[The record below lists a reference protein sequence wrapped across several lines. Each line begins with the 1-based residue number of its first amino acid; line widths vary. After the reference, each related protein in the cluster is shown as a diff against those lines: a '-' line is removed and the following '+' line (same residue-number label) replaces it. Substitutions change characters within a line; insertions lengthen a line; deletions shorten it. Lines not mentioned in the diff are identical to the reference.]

1 MAGPIYSIFLFFLLF
16 GCSVETPTPE
26 NLILARVGPS
36 ILTIQDF
43 IHRSEYTIRPAYC
56 RQENYIHKKIVL
68 NSLIAEKLTALEFE
82 KETQVIQKD
91 NNKRSSLLGRREQAM
106 RQIFFAEEFHSK
118 TIVTEDEVMPAYQLA
133 GRTVNIEFLNL
144 PDFEIATRIKDMVL
158 GGVSLDSIH
167 INLWS
172 GPPPSREITWF
183 DREQEEIHQALFTR
197 DIKRGQLLG
206 PIKTKNNTYLIMSIK
221 GWRDKVAITEAEQ
234 IQLWDDVKERL
245 TDHKAR
251 RLYLNWVKS
260 LMGGK
265 EMRLNPDVF
274 NVYADRAAD
283 HYLKADSTKQNA
295 MSRAIWNEPETLD
308 KLDLITNLVPVE
320 DLGPNSTI
328 LEYGGRAWTVNDLN
342 EELRTRP
349 FVFRKRKMNREE
361 FPAQLRFA
369 IADLFRDKE
378 ITEHCYRVGY
388 DDHWSVNR
396 YVEMWNHASS
406 SRKYAER
413 KRSNNGQI
421 VNQEDWLNFMNPI
434 VDSLQVVYSDQ
445 IEINMDAFEAVEL
458 TSTDMVVTQRGV
470 PFPVMVPS
478 FPIITTDNRIDYGS
492 KSN

>member
-1 MAGPIYSIFLFFLLF
+1 MARPFYLTSLFFLLF
-16 GCSVETPTPE
+16 GCSVQTPVPE
-26 NLILARVGPS
+26 ELILARVGSS
-36 ILTIQDF
+36 ILTVQDF
-43 IHRSEYTIRPAYC
+43 IRRSEYTIRPVYC

-82 KETQVIQKD
+82 KETQVTQKD
-91 NNKRSSLLGRREQAM
+91 KNRGGFLLGRREQAM

-118 TIVTEDEVMPAYQLA
+118 TSVADDEVRPAYELA
-133 GRTVNIEFLNL
+133 GRAVNIEFLTL
-144 PDFEIATRIKDMVL
+144 PDLEMATRIRDLVL
-158 GGVSLDSIH
+158 GGVPLDSVH
-167 INLWS
+167 KNLWS

-183 DREQEEIHQALFTR
+183 DREPEGIHQALFAK
-197 DIKRGQLLG
+197 DIKKGQLLG
-206 PIKTKNNTYLIMSIK
+206 PIKTDNNTYLIISIK
-221 GWRDKVAITEAEQ
+221 GWKDRVSITETEQ
-234 IQLWDDVKERL
+234 IQLWDDVKERVSEN
-245 TDHKAR
+245 KAR
-251 RLYLNWVKS
+251 GAYLNWVKS

-265 EMRLNPDVF
+265 KMKLNPGIF
-274 NVYADRAAD
+274 NVYANRAAD
-283 HYLKADSTKQNA
+283 HYLKADSTKQTA
-295 MSRAIWNEPETLD
+295 MNRAIWNEPEILD
-308 KLDLITNLVPVE
+308 KLDLITNLGPVE
-320 DLGPNSTI
+320 GLGPNSTI
-328 LEYGGRAWTVNDLN
+328 LEYGGKAWTVNDLN
-342 EELRTRP
+342 EELRTHP

-378 ITEHCYRVGY
+378 ITEHCYREGY

-406 SRKYAER
+406 SRKYSER

-445 IEINMDAFEAVEL
+445 IEINMDAFEAIEL

>member
-1 MAGPIYSIFLFFLLF
+1 MARPLYLTSLFFLLF
-16 GCSVETPTPE
+16 GCSVQTPVPE
-26 NLILARVGPS
+26 ELILARVGSS

-43 IHRSEYTIRPAYC
+43 IRRSEYTIRPVYC
-56 RQENYIHKKIVL
+56 RQENYIHKKIIL

-82 KETQVIQKD
+82 KEAQVTQKD
-91 NNKRSSLLGRREQAM
+91 KNRAGFLLGRQEQAM

-118 TIVTEDEVMPAYQLA
+118 TSVADDEIGPAYELA
-133 GRTVNIEFLNL
+133 GRTVNIDFLNL
-144 PDFEIATRIKDMVL
+144 PDLEMATRVRDLVL
-158 GGVSLDSIH
+158 GGVPLDSIH
-167 INLWS
+167 KNLWS
-172 GPPPSREITWF
+172 GHPPSREITWF
-183 DREQEEIHQALFTR
+183 DREPEGVHQALFAK
-197 DIKRGQLLG
+197 DIKKGQLLG
-206 PIKTKNNTYLIMSIK
+206 PIKTDNNTYLIMSIK
-221 GWRDKVAITEAEQ
+221 GWKDRVSITETEQ
-234 IQLWDDVKERL
+234 IQLWDDVKERVSEN
-245 TDHKAR
+245 KAR
-251 RLYLNWVKS
+251 EVYLNWVKD

-265 EMRLNPDVF
+265 EMKLNPRVF
-274 NVYADRAAD
+274 NVYADRAAN

-308 KLDLITNLVPVE
+308 MPDLITNLVPVE
-320 DLGPNSTI
+320 GLGLNSII
-328 LEYGGRAWTVNDLN
+328 LEYGSKAWTVNDLN
-342 EELRTRP
+342 EELRTHP

-378 ITEHCYRVGY
+378 ITEHCYREGY

-406 SRKYAER
+406 SRKYSER

-445 IEINMDAFEAVEL
+445 IEINMDAFEAIEL

>member
-1 MAGPIYSIFLFFLLF
+1 MARPFYLTPLLFLLF
-16 GCSVETPTPE
+16 GCSVQAPVPE
-26 NLILARVGPS
+26 ELILARVGSS

-43 IHRSEYTIRPAYC
+43 IRRSEYTIRPVYC
-56 RQENYIHKKIVL
+56 RQKNYIHKKIIL

-82 KETQVIQKD
+82 KEAQATQKD
-91 NNKRSSLLGRREQAM
+91 KNREGFLLGRREQAM
-106 RQIFFAEEFHSK
+106 RQMFFAEEFHSK
-118 TIVTEDEVMPAYQLA
+118 TSVVDDEIRPAYELA

-144 PDFEIATRIKDMVL
+144 PDLEMATKIRDLVL
-158 GGVSLDSIH
+158 GGVPLDSVH

-183 DREQEEIHQALFTR
+183 DREPEKVHQALFAK
-197 DIKRGQLLG
+197 DIKKGQLLG
-206 PIKTKNNTYLIMSIK
+206 PIKTDSNTYLIMSIK
-221 GWRDKVAITEAEQ
+221 GWKDRVSITETEQ
-234 IQLWDDVKERL
+234 TQLWDDVKERVSEN
-245 TDHKAR
+245 KAR
-251 RLYLNWVKS
+251 GAYLNWVKD

-265 EMRLNPDVF
+265 EMKLNPRVF